1 MSEKFYEIMLGI
13 AVILNILYT
22 IYSYNDINKW
32 RIQTTSQIEAVDAWQ
47 QQVDTTVKE
56 VTQQQKSVNESV
68 EKSVE
73 TGNERDKQLA
83 NWLQSIE
90 QRVKAVEDR
99 VNSANTN
106 VEKVSGYL
114 KNEQKIADQSQDS
127 IVKSMMLL
135 ETRLYAVEE
144 EVYKLEPLGK

>member
-1 MSEKFYEIMLGI
+1 MSEKFYEIILGV

-47 QQVDTTVKE
+47 RQVDTTVKE
-56 VTQQQKSVNESV
+56 VTQQQKSVNENI

-73 TGNERDKQLA
+73 TGTERDKELA
-83 NWLQSIE
+83 NWLQRIE

-99 VNSANTN
+99 VNNANTN
-106 VEKVSGYL
+106 VEKVTGYL
-114 KNEQKIADQSQDS
+114 KNEQKITDQSQDS

-144 EVYKLEPLGK
+144 EVYKLEPLEK

>member
-1 MSEKFYEIMLGI
+1 MSEKFYEIVLFI

-32 RIQTTSQIEAVDAWQ
+32 RIQTTSQIEAVGAWQ
-47 QQVDTTVKE
+47 HQVDTTVKE
-56 VTQQQKSVNESV
+56 VTQQQKSVNENV

-73 TGNERDKQLA
+73 TGTERDKQLA

-99 VNSANTN
+99 VNNADTN
-106 VEKVSGYL
+106 VEKVTGYL
-114 KNEQKIADQSQDS
+114 KNEQKIADQSQDN

-144 EVYKLEPLGK
+144 EVYKLEPLEK